1 MKNKFLCLLFL
12 LLGVFLLVGCAT
24 QPEKEVGFRL
34 PSELANRV
42 NIDGAIVGVISY
54 ADRDQA
60 REAFGFDIVGA
71 GLLPIQVVINNQ
83 SNHVFRIETTQTM
96 LFNQKRLAFNILPS
110 QTAYE
115 RVQKKGELAG
125 IVNPAA
131 KSGAL
136 GAVAGAIIGT
146 AVAVVTGDNVGTG
159 AGTGAVVG
167 AAAGSVLAG
176 ASTMTPGAKDETHYK
191 VVEDLDR
198 RSLGN
203 RDMPPWQI
211 SHGFLFFPAEAG
223 TPTLLQL
230 KLIEKDTGIVYSRDF
245 PLTAASAP

>member
-1 MKNKFLCLLFL
+1 MRKRSVCLLLAAAIFM
-12 LLGVFLLVGCAT
+12 LGACAT
-24 QPEKEVGFRL
+24 QPKKEVGFRL
-34 PSELANRV
+34 PSEIPNHV

-60 REAFGFDIVGA
+60 KEAFGFDIVGA
-71 GLLPIQVVINNQ
+71 GLLPVQVVINNQ
-83 SNHVFRIETTQTM
+83 SNHVFQIETTQTM
-96 LFNQKRLAFNILPS
+96 LFNQQRLAYNILPS

-115 RVQKKGELAG
+115 RIEKKGELAG
-125 IVNPAA
+125 IAGPAA

-146 AVAVVTGDNVGTG
+146 AVAVVTGDNVAGG

-176 ASTMTPGAKDETHYK
+176 AGTMTGGAKDETHYK

-203 RDMPPWQI
+203 RDMPPWRI

-223 TPTLLQL
+223 TPSMLQL
-230 KLIEKDTGIVYSRDF
+230 KLIEKDTGVVFSRDF
-245 PLTAASAP
+245 ALPAAE